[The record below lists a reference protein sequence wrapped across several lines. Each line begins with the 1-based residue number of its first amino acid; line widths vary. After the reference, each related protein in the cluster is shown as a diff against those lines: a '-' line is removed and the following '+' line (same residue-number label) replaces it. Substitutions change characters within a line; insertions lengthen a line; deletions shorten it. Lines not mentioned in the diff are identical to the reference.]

1 MQLIR
6 VEEDLKEQLDCDF
19 IMVID
24 TEGLKAPELAQLVN
38 SYEHDNELATMVVG
52 LSDITIINIAMENAA
67 EETPVTEVEQP
78 IMADIFI
85 FRVPSHDLFLN
96 A

>member
-24 TEGLKAPELAQLVN
+24 TEGLKAPEISAA
-38 SYEHDNELATMVVG
+38 SSGRATGQRASSAYYHTCVSQHKLIG
-52 LSDITIINIAMENAA
+52 PS
-67 EETPVTEVEQP
+67 P
-78 IMADIFI
+78 I
-85 FRVPSHDLFLN
+85 RRH
-96 A
+96 